1 MVLELRI
8 YYRLND
14 VSKEEVEDDKNKEK
28 KDPNPACKNRRKCN
42 LQGPTGVTKTLYSEE
57 LLGSIKPVAQHWPKL
72 RGLILSSSFQK
83 Q

>member
-28 KDPNPACKNRRKCN
+28 KRIQIQRVKIDVNAIFRVQLESQKHFTQKNC
-42 LQGPTGVTKTLYSEE
+42 
-57 LLGSIKPVAQHWPKL
+57 
-72 RGLILSSSFQK
+72 
-83 Q
+83 